1 MSAITALTSGL
12 PLLVLHLGAAALLLI
27 VGAIIHL
34 WLTPFREREL
44 VSQGN
49 SAAATV
55 MATTAVAL
63 AMPIAATLATSLSV
77 VDILIW
83 GTVGL
88 IVQLAVFS
96 AASLALGNLKA
107 RIERGEVAAA
117 ITLGGWQI
125 AAALLNSAAL
135 LG

>member
-1 MSAITALTSGL
+1 MSAIEALTSGL
-12 PLLVLHLGAAALLLI
+12 PLLLLHLAAASILLV

-44 VSQGN
+44 VAEGN

-63 AMPIAATLATSLSV
+63 AMPIAATLATSLSL

-83 GTVGL
+83 GAVGL
-88 IVQLAVFS
+88 IVQLLVFV
-96 AASLALGNLKA
+96 AASLALPNLKA
-107 RIERGEVAAA
+107 RIEAGENAAA

-125 AAALLNSAAL
+125 AAALLNAAAL